1 MRLLAVAQ
9 MTLVE
14 LWRQRT
20 QWGFILLAIL
30 LALPVVIPLDGM
42 KVNSAP
48 VHGRALAEAWL
59 SFAQFIA
66 IFLAISAAAGLVAH
80 DLDRG
85 TGLLLLSKPL
95 RRWQILLGKWLGAA
109 AFMAVA
115 WLVWGSIAA
124 AAFAYRL
131 DGALFG
137 PVLAGFAASIVAS
150 WLVVAFCLF
159 WSCWLPS
166 NAVMGLSVV
175 GWILATSAPKVA
187 GFVEDLGNKALARAL
202 RAIGELLPIDKLSD
216 AARGFVGGDDLE
228 LKVLWSIGL
237 IAAWWCAGAVVFAR
251 RDLAAGS

>member
-1 MRLLAVAQ
+1 
-9 MTLVE
+9 
-14 LWRQRT
+14 
-20 QWGFILLAIL
+20 
-30 LALPVVIPLDGM
+30 LALPAVIPLDGM
-42 KVNSAP
+42 KINGSPA
-48 VHGRALAEAWL
+48 HGRALAEAWL

-115 WLVWGSIAA
+115 WLVWGLIAA

-131 DGALFG
+131 DDALFG
-137 PVLAGFAASIVAS
+137 PAMAAFAASMVAS
-150 WLVVAFCLF
+150 WLIVAFCLF

-175 GWILATSAPKVA
+175 GWILATSAPQVA
-187 GFVEDLGNKALARAL
+187 GFVDDLGHKTLARVL
-202 RAIGELLPIDKLSD
+202 RGVGEGLPFDKLSS
-216 AARGFVGGDDLE
+216 AARSFVSGDDLDI
-228 LKVLWSIGL
+228 KILWSVGF
-237 IAAWWCAGAVVFAR
+237 IAAWWCAAAVVFAR